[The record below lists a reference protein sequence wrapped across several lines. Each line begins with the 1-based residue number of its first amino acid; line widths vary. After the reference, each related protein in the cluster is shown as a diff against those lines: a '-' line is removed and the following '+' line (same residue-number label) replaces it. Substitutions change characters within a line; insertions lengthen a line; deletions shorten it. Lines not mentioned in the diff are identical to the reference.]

1 MGHNPQ
7 VRRSLGAL
15 AFVLATGC
23 LEYSPHAVDL
33 DGSER
38 DLHRKALER
47 LGAIPPPEAGFRFA
61 VVGDTQ
67 LAFDEAEDAVEH
79 LNAREDLWFVV
90 QGGDFT
96 NFGLLPEFRLMNDIF
111 ARLRVPYFVVIGIH
125 DHLGNADDIYDRM
138 FGARD
143 FSFTFGRTRFVLFD
157 SNSLE
162 FGYDGTVPNVPW
174 LAARLEPDGAFDAA
188 VLVSHIAPM
197 HADFDPALRDRYV
210 ALLQAQASVV
220 SFHAHEHRYRFDDTT
235 GTPMYLAD
243 SVNHRN
249 YLVVT
254 VLAGGAIE
262 VERVFF

>member
-1 MGHNPQ
+1 M
-7 VRRSLGAL
+7 RWSLGTLAL
-15 AFVLATGC
+15 VLATGC
-23 LEYSPHAVDL
+23 LEYSPHAIDL
-33 DGSER
+33 DPSER
-38 DLHRKALER
+38 DLHRKAVER
-47 LGAIPPPEAGFRFA
+47 LHAIPPPEAGFRFA

-79 LNAREDLWFVV
+79 LNARDDLAFVV

-143 FSFTFGRTRFVLFD
+143 FSFTFGRTRFVFFD

-162 FGYDGTVPNVPW
+162 FGFSGTVPDVGW
-174 LAARLEPDGAFDAA
+174 LAAQLDPDGSFDGA
-188 VLVSHIAPM
+188 VLVSHVAPM
-197 HADFDPALRDRYV
+197 HADFDPALREPYV
-210 ALLQAQASVV
+210 ALLQAQSSVV

-243 SVNHRN
+243 SVNHRS
-249 YLVVT
+249 YLVAT
-254 VLAGGAIE
+254 VVAGGAFE